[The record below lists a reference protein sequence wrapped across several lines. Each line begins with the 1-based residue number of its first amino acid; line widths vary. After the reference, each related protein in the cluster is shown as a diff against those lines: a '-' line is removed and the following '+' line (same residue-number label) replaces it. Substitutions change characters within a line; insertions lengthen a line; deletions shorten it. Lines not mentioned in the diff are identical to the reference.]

1 MFFEVKKSMHEV
13 QEKIYSTTSKGNLS
27 TLKSLLSHKV
37 NDFIYYRDDSLCQ
50 KLSNCPTPPPPNPP
64 PPPRHTHT
72 HSLSFCCLV
81 SLTEWLIA
89 LHLICHFSFNDIMD
103 LHISSLVVPQRHSG
117 MFYATR
123 HQFTEV

>member
-50 KLSNCPTPPPPNPP
+50 KLSNYPTPPPPNPP
-64 PPPRHTHT
+64 PPTHTHT
-72 HSLSFCCLV
+72 LPLFLLPC
-81 SLTEWLIA
+81 
-89 LHLICHFSFNDIMD
+89 FFD
-103 LHISSLVVPQRHSG
+103 
-117 MFYATR
+117 
-123 HQFTEV
+123 